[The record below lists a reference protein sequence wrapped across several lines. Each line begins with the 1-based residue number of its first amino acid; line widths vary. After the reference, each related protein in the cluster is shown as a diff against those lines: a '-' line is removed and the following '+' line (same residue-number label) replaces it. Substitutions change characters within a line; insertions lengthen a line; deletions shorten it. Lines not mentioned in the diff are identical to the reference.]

1 MEEKKKEI
9 KIMLHTLYYRYSFQE
24 EIFKA
29 KSIIA
34 KHFLKCSVFKS
45 TGNWDDYAH
54 KPVHVS
60 RVLYRQQGKYVWCLS
75 LIVFIT
81 DNNKLIIEFYC

>member
-1 MEEKKKEI
+1 MI
-9 KIMLHTLYYRYSFQE
+9 HALYYNSCQD

-34 KHFLKCSVFKS
+34 KQFLKFSVLKT
-45 TGNWDDYAH
+45 TGNWDDSSQ
-54 KPVHVS
+54 KPVRVS
-60 RVLYRQQGKYVWCLS
+60 RVLYCQQVEKINVWCLS

-81 DNNKLIIEFYC
+81 DNKLL

>member
-1 MEEKKKEI
+1 
-9 KIMLHTLYYRYSFQE
+9 MLHTLYYSFQE

-45 TGNWDDYAH
+45 TLNWDDYAH